1 MVSAMVGSLH
11 AYRDVLAGR
20 AVKRIL
26 VTGGAGFIG
35 SRCAELALARGFQ
48 VVILDDL
55 STGLKSR
62 LDDLVSKGAEAI
74 VGDLRDDQ
82 PIFAAL
88 DGVDAVVHLGAQV
101 SVPKSIEDPQTT
113 RQINV
118 DGTRHLA
125 EAMDRRGINRLV
137 LASSAAVYGDVTAE
151 VQVEEKV
158 GKRLSPYADS
168 KWENEILV
176 EELQSKGREAIALR
190 FFNVYGHGQRS
201 DGAYA
206 AVIPAFVDRMMR
218 GLPPTIYGDG
228 GQTRDFVHVDD
239 VARLLLDLATEPWP
253 SPQRRAYNVAT
264 GTGVTLLEL
273 VRLIRSALH
282 THGLDS
288 PALEPVFD
296 QERPGDIRKS
306 IANVS
311 AISED
316 IRWNASV
323 SLQQG
328 ITAMIDERLAGV

>member
-1 MVSAMVGSLH
+1 MDLH
-11 AYRDVLAGR
+11 
-20 AVKRIL
+20 
-26 VTGGAGFIG
+26 
-35 SRCAELALARGFQ
+35 
-48 VVILDDL
+48 
-55 STGLKSR
+55 
-62 LDDLVSKGAEAI
+62 
-74 VGDLRDDQ
+74 
-82 PIFAAL
+82 
-88 DGVDAVVHLGAQV
+88 
-101 SVPKSIEDPQTT
+101 
-113 RQINV
+113 
-118 DGTRHLA
+118 
-125 EAMDRRGINRLV
+125 GINRLV
-137 LASSAAVYGDVTAE
+137 LASSAAVYGDVTSE
-151 VQVEEKV
+151 VQVEDKV

-176 EELQSKGREAIALR
+176 EELQSEGREAIALR

-264 GTGVTLLEL
+264 GKGVTLLEL

-306 IANVS
+306 IANVL

-316 IRWNASV
+316 IGWNAGV

-328 ITAMIDERLAGV
+328 IAAMIGERLAGTKQ

>member
-1 MVSAMVGSLH
+1 M
-11 AYRDVLAGR
+11 R
-20 AVKRIL
+20 K
-26 VTGGAGFIG
+26 
-35 SRCAELALARGFQ
+35 LALARGFQ

-125 EAMDRRGINRLV
+125 EAMDIRGINRLV

-264 GTGVTLLEL
+264 GTESL
-273 VRLIRSALH
+273 S
-282 THGLDS
+282 
-288 PALEPVFD
+288 
-296 QERPGDIRKS
+296 
-306 IANVS
+306 
-311 AISED
+311 
-316 IRWNASV
+316 WNSFA
-323 SLQQG
+323 
-328 ITAMIDERLAGV
+328 